1 MTDTG
6 DRWTLWFTRLVQLVG
21 LLIVITEQV
30 AVLVFDRDP
39 EPWLLLVAV
48 AMMLG
53 GLGLRM
59 VLRGA
64 SAILSPPPE
73 DKS

>member
-1 MTDTG
+1 MSAQG
-6 DRWTLWFTRLVQLVG
+6 DRWSIWFTRIVQLVG

-30 AVLVFDRDP
+30 AVLLLGRHP

-53 GLGLRM
+53 GLGLRLI
-59 VLRGA
+59 LRGA
-64 SAILSPPPE
+64 TGLLGGGG
-73 DKS
+73 K